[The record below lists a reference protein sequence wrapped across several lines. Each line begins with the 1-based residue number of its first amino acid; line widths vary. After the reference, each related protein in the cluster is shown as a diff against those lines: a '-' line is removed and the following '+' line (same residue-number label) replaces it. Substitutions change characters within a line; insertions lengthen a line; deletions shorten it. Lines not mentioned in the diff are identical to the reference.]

1 MTSRRS
7 KFLRSGTLRGEW
19 LAVLL
24 ALYFS
29 LMFNDPLW
37 ESILK
42 TQSLVHAPQRWA
54 VFWSAACAITAFQAA
69 LISCLLWGRLTK
81 PVAVLLIL
89 ITASANFFGDRYGVL
104 YDTTMLHNILATN
117 PAEAG
122 ELITAGM
129 LWDVAWRSALPLAA
143 VAFFPLAKAP
153 LHKELGAKLLTI
165 GICLAL
171 VTTCIA
177 VSFKSF
183 SSATRNQKS
192 FRHQVLPAS
201 PLVSLARLASQ
212 AERVDPKNKDRL
224 DSEAIRTAVTDTRP
238 AITIVVVVGESV
250 RAASWGL
257 SGYERQTTPRL
268 ASLPAGDAFNF
279 PYATACGT
287 NTAVSVP
294 CMFSIFGRGN
304 YDERKIRRT
313 ESIPEFLSRL
323 GVRSTWID
331 NQSGCKGV
339 CDNIPSFMTSDLLAH
354 DKDGPIPDGKLVDA
368 MSKVLQKDGGDELIL
383 LHTLGNHGPAYYR
396 RYPGSFERFRP
407 TCTNNDLAACS
418 QESIINAYDNATLYT
433 DHLLGEIIDRL
444 KQLRER
450 RVALIYVSDHG
461 ESLGEKGV
469 YLHGIP
475 YLIAPEEQ
483 LRVPFFVWMPES
495 TRTSLGID
503 GACLARNAM
512 KPTHHDVLAH
522 SLLGL
527 FNVSSKAYRSKMDIF
542 GACRVGR

>member
-1 MTSRRS
+1 MTPHISNL
-7 KFLRSGTLRGEW
+7 LRARMLRGEL

-37 ESILK
+37 ESILR

-69 LISCLLWGRLTK
+69 LITCLLWGRLTR
-81 PVAVLLIL
+81 PVGALLIL
-89 ITASANFFGDRYGVL
+89 VTAAANFFSDRYGVL
-104 YDTTMLHNILATN
+104 YDTTMLHNVLATN
-117 PAEAG
+117 PFEAG
-122 ELITAGM
+122 ELITVG
-129 LWDVAWRSALPLAA
+129 LIWDIAWRSALPLAL
-143 VAFFPLAKAP
+143 VAFFPLARTP
-153 LHKELGAKLLTI
+153 LHKQLGAKLITI
-165 GICLAL
+165 GMCLVIA
-171 VTTCIA
+171 TACIA
-177 VSFKSF
+177 LSFKSF
-183 SSATRNQKS
+183 SSATRNHKS
-192 FRHQVLPAS
+192 FRYQVLPAS

-212 AERVDPKNKDRL
+212 TERFDPADKDLL
-224 DSEAIRTAVTDTRP
+224 DPEATRTAVSATQP
-238 AITIVVVVGESV
+238 ALTVVVVVGESV

-268 ASLPAGDAFNF
+268 ASLPAGDVFNF
-279 PYATACGT
+279 PYAIACGT

-294 CMFSIFGRGN
+294 CMFSIIGREN

-339 CDNIPSFMTSDLLAH
+339 CDNITSFMTTDLLGH
-354 DKDGPIPDGKLVDA
+354 DKGGPIPDGRLVEA
-368 MSKVLQKDGGDELIL
+368 MSKVPQKEGGDELIL
-383 LHTLGNHGPAYYR
+383 LHTMGNHGPAYYR
-396 RYPGSFERFRP
+396 RYPETFERFKP

-433 DHLLGEIIDRL
+433 DHLLGELIDRL
-444 KQLRER
+444 KQLNER

-469 YLHGIP
+469 YLHGLP
-475 YLIAPEEQ
+475 YLVAPGEQ
-483 LRVPFFVWMPES
+483 LRVPFFVWMPQS
-495 TRTSLGID
+495 TRASLGID
-503 GACLARNAM
+503 GPCLARVAKN
-512 KPTHHDVLAH
+512 PIHHDALAH

-527 FNVSSKAYRSKMDIF
+527 FNVSSKAYRSSMDILSN
-542 GACRVGR
+542 CRNRN